1 MKFECPQHADK
12 QTRTHTLTTHS
23 TTKSFENPEG
33 AISKSAKEKRM
44 IILLRVNLGA
54 FCDYGYLFGAARYS
68 QRQNER
74 KYRSLLGYENTCRPQ
89 IISRL
94 SLHNT
99 HSLALSQLL
108 SPSSCSS
115 TLVSFAFY
123 HLLIFFGEGSSGEK
137 SLPLVFSGSC
147 LRGSLLEIVLTK
159 KTATKQ
165 ISISQESALWISSFV
180 NTAAERAMDGGCK
193 RSEVSPSVHH
203 TYGLQKMV
211 PIFVVTL
218 KSFYQHCLFEKQVSG
233 NKEHIWIFWIKT

>member
-12 QTRTHTLTTHS
+12 QTCTHTLTTHS

-94 SLHNT
+94 SLSTTLIHWLYL
-99 HSLALSQLL
+99 HP

-123 HLLIFFGEGSSGEK
+123 RLLIFFRDGSSGEK
-137 SLPLVFSGSC
+137 SLPLVFLDSC
-147 LRGSLLEIVLTK
+147 LRGSLLELVLTRK
-159 KTATKQ
+159 QRPKQ
-165 ISISQESALWISSFV
+165 ISISQESAL
-180 NTAAERAMDGGCK
+180 
-193 RSEVSPSVHH
+193 
-203 TYGLQKMV
+203 
-211 PIFVVTL
+211 
-218 KSFYQHCLFEKQVSG
+218 
-233 NKEHIWIFWIKT
+233 